1 MNSNQIKNSQ
11 KIRDNDQ
18 IIEDDDDYQLDPNE
32 VIDNGE
38 MYQDKNGIHY
48 YNSDCSDKE
57 INLKQEDKLQNIHP
71 MIKDDLTYDLI
82 SENAT

>member
-11 KIRDNDQ
+11 KRRDNDQ

-38 MYQDKNGIHY
+38 MY
-48 YNSDCSDKE
+48 
-57 INLKQEDKLQNIHP
+57 
-71 MIKDDLTYDLI
+71 
-82 SENAT
+82 